1 MKLKIYT
8 GKEYLRSGAK
18 YTHIPL
24 LYPFWGEC
32 DSGQEHIDHG
42 RFDEFTDIGNKLFS
56 LVSMDEADVFVLPS
70 EWPEDDHYPEA
81 NGLFE
86 KASDLKKQVLIFFN
100 NDSDKKIPVENAI
113 IFRTSFYFSKR
124 MSNEFSLPAWNID
137 FLNYLPSKK
146 LLIREKSDVP
156 TISYCG
162 YVDYYKVLDKSFAYH
177 IARSILYG
185 SETNPGKPL
194 RGKAVRILKNSHKVN
209 SNFIIRLKT
218 LNYNDSSSETTRL
231 EYFQNILNSDYA
243 LVIRGKGN
251 FSYRLYEVLS
261 CGRIPVFVNT
271 ECVLPFED
279 IIDWKK
285 YMVWVEADEI
295 NAIADKVAE
304 FHAALSEDEFQQL
317 QISIRKLYKEW
328 ISPIGFYS
336 NMWKCFRPFKIEQ
349 KGVMSS
355 H

>member
-18 YTHIPL
+18 YSHIPL

-42 RFDEFTDIGNKLFS
+42 RFDEFTNEGNKLFS
-56 LVSMDEADVFVLPS
+56 LVPIDEADVFVLPS
-70 EWPEDDHYPEA
+70 EWPEDDFYPEGM
-81 NGLFE
+81 GLIE
-86 KASDLKKQVLIFFN
+86 KAKEFKKPVIIFFN
-100 NDSDKKIPVENAI
+100 SDSTNKIPVDNAI
-113 IFRTSFYFSKR
+113 IFRTSFYTSDR
-124 MSNEFSLPAWNID
+124 RSNEFALPGWNLD
-137 FLNYLPSKK
+137 FLSYVPDKK
-146 LLIREKSDVP
+146 LVLREKSNVP

-162 YVDYYKVLDKSFAYH
+162 YVDYYKVLDKSFAYYM
-177 IARSILYG
+177 ARSILYG

-194 RGKAVRILKNSHKVN
+194 RGKAVRIIKNSHKVN
-209 SNFIIRLKT
+209 SNFIIRMKT
-218 LNYNDSSSETTRL
+218 LNYNDNSAETTRL

-243 LVIRGKGN
+243 LVARGKGN

-271 ECVLPFED
+271 NCVLPFQD
-279 IIDWKK
+279 IIDWRK

-295 NAIADKVAE
+295 GTIGDKVAE
-304 FHAALSEDEFQQL
+304 FHAALSNDEFQQL
-317 QISIRKLYKEW
+317 QMTIRKLYKEW

-336 NMWKCFRPFKIEQ
+336 NMWKCFMPFKIE
-349 KGVMSS
+349 
-355 H
+355 